1 MKKNKADQLKEY
13 RDNLISF
20 IEYLHENRSYMK
32 DDVKTISELR
42 NIDSKQWSLD
52 RNTYEGR
59 REFNSLQKI
68 KEKKLDDLKDP
79 TSWGDK
85 IISKAKE
92 LKLFISSTVDIR
104 NNLNIGVHLM
114 YDIKPSE
121 ATKIIEAKEKYLT
134 FRKDTEF
141 CDFMNGFLFIDLDE
155 ALTEFFGAFTDVSDM
170 KRTQPEPITAH
181 PEADPYETEIITNN
195 FNDDSIENITKHF
208 SKLEMYMNNGD
219 FIQWI
224 RQAFEM
230 REAPK
235 RKFELLENHKKG
247 EIRYLF
253 YTYWGKKHN
262 QKEKYA
268 RLLSDY
274 FDGFELKN
282 TMTNFSKRL
291 LK

>member
-1 MKKNKADQLKEY
+1 MENKADKLKEY

-20 IEYLHENRSYMK
+20 IEYLHKNRSYMK
-32 DDVKTISELR
+32 DDVKTISEFW

-59 REFNSLQKI
+59 REFNTLN
-68 KEKKLDDLKDP
+68 KLKV
-79 TSWGDK
+79 DK
-85 IISKAKE
+85 ASELTWDNLIISKAKE
-92 LKLFISSTVDIR
+92 LKLFISNTLDIK

-141 CDFMNGFLFIDLDE
+141 CNFMNGLFFTDLDE
-155 ALTEFFGAFTDVSDM
+155 ALIEFFGAFTDVSDM
-170 KRTQPEPITAH
+170 KRTQPEPMTVH
-181 PEADPYETEIITNN
+181 PEADPYEVELITNN
-195 FNDDSIENITKHF
+195 FNNDDIEKIKNHF

-219 FIQWI
+219 FMQWI
-224 RQAFEM
+224 RQAFELQ
-230 REAPK
+230 ETPQY
-235 RKFELLENHKKG
+235 KFKLAENHKKG

-262 QKEKYA
+262 QKEKYV

-282 TMTNFSKRL
+282 TMTNFSKRY
-291 LK
+291 

>member
-1 MKKNKADQLKEY
+1 MKNKADKLKEY

-20 IEYLHENRSYMK
+20 IEYLHKNRSYMK
-32 DDVKTISELR
+32 DDVKTISEFW

-59 REFNSLQKI
+59 REFNTLN
-68 KEKKLDDLKDP
+68 KLKV
-79 TSWGDK
+79 DK
-85 IISKAKE
+85 ASELTWDNLIISKAKE
-92 LKLFISSTVDIR
+92 LKLFISNTLDIK

-141 CDFMNGFLFIDLDE
+141 CNFMNGLFFTDLDE
-155 ALTEFFGAFTDVSDM
+155 ALIEFFSAFTDVSDM
-170 KRTQPEPITAH
+170 KRTHPEPMTVH
-181 PEADPYETEIITNN
+181 PEADPYEVELITNN
-195 FNDDSIENITKHF
+195 FNNDDIEKIKNHF

-219 FIQWI
+219 FMQWI
-224 RQAFEM
+224 RQAFELQ
-230 REAPK
+230 ETPQY
-235 RKFELLENHKKG
+235 KFKLAENHKKG

-262 QKEKYA
+262 QKEKYV

-282 TMTNFSKRL
+282 TMTNFSKRY
-291 LK
+291 

>member
-1 MKKNKADQLKEY
+1 MENKADKLKEY

-20 IEYLHENRSYMK
+20 IEYLHKNRSYMK
-32 DDVKTISELR
+32 DDVKTISEFW

-59 REFNSLQKI
+59 REFNALN
-68 KEKKLDDLKDP
+68 KLKV
-79 TSWGDK
+79 DK
-85 IISKAKE
+85 ASELTWDNLIISKAKE
-92 LKLFISSTVDIR
+92 LKLFISNTLDIKD
-104 NNLNIGVHLM
+104 NLNIGVHLM

-141 CDFMNGFLFIDLDE
+141 CNFINGLFFTDLDE
-155 ALTEFFGAFTDVSDM
+155 ALIEFFGAFTDVSDM
-170 KRTQPEPITAH
+170 KRTQPEPMTVH
-181 PEADPYETEIITNN
+181 PEADPYEVELITNN
-195 FNDDSIENITKHF
+195 FNNDDIEKIKNHF

-219 FIQWI
+219 FMQWI
-224 RQAFEM
+224 RQAFELQ
-230 REAPK
+230 ETPQY
-235 RKFELLENHKKG
+235 KFKLAENHKKG

-262 QKEKYA
+262 QKEKYV

-282 TMTNFSKRL
+282 TMTNFSKRY
-291 LK
+291 

>member
-1 MKKNKADQLKEY
+1 MENKADKLKEY

-20 IEYLHENRSYMK
+20 IEYLHKNRSYMK
-32 DDVKTISELR
+32 DDVKTISEFW

-59 REFNSLQKI
+59 REFNTLN
-68 KEKKLDDLKDP
+68 KLKV
-79 TSWGDK
+79 DK
-85 IISKAKE
+85 ASELTWDNLIISKAKE
-92 LKLFISSTVDIR
+92 LKLFISNTLDIK

-141 CDFMNGFLFIDLDE
+141 CNFMNGLFFTHLDE
-155 ALTEFFGAFTDVSDM
+155 ALIEFFGAFTDVSDM
-170 KRTQPEPITAH
+170 KRTQPEPMTVH
-181 PEADPYETEIITNN
+181 PEADPYEVELITNN
-195 FNDDSIENITKHF
+195 FNNDDIEKIKNHF

-219 FIQWI
+219 FMQWI
-224 RQAFEM
+224 RQAFELQ
-230 REAPK
+230 ETPQY
-235 RKFELLENHKKG
+235 KFKLAENHKKG

-262 QKEKYA
+262 QKEKYV

-282 TMTNFSKRL
+282 TMTNFSKRY
-291 LK
+291 

>member
-1 MKKNKADQLKEY
+1 MENKADKLKEY

-20 IEYLHENRSYMK
+20 IEYLHKNRSYMK
-32 DDVKTISELR
+32 DDVKTISEFW

-59 REFNSLQKI
+59 REFNALN
-68 KEKKLDDLKDP
+68 KLKV
-79 TSWGDK
+79 DK
-85 IISKAKE
+85 ASELTWDNLIISKAKE
-92 LKLFISSTVDIR
+92 LKLFISNTLDIK

-141 CDFMNGFLFIDLDE
+141 CNFMNGLFFTDLDE
-155 ALTEFFGAFTDVSDM
+155 ALIEFFGAFTDVSDM
-170 KRTQPEPITAH
+170 KRTQPEPMTVH
-181 PEADPYETEIITNN
+181 PEADPYEVELITNN
-195 FNDDSIENITKHF
+195 FNNDDIEKIKNHF

-219 FIQWI
+219 FMQWI
-224 RQAFEM
+224 RQAFELQ
-230 REAPK
+230 ETPQY
-235 RKFELLENHKKG
+235 KFKLAENHKKG

-282 TMTNFSKRL
+282 TMTNFSKRY
-291 LK
+291 

>member
-1 MKKNKADQLKEY
+1 MENKADKLKEY

-20 IEYLHENRSYMK
+20 IEYLHKNRSYMK
-32 DDVKTISELR
+32 DDVKTISEFW

-59 REFNSLQKI
+59 REFNALN
-68 KEKKLDDLKDP
+68 KLKV
-79 TSWGDK
+79 DK
-85 IISKAKE
+85 ASELTWDNLIISKAKE
-92 LKLFISSTVDIR
+92 LKLFISNTLDIK

-141 CDFMNGFLFIDLDE
+141 CNFMNGLFFTDLDE
-155 ALTEFFGAFTDVSDM
+155 ALIEFFGAFTDVSDM
-170 KRTQPEPITAH
+170 KRTQPEPMTVH
-181 PEADPYETEIITNN
+181 PEADPYEVELITNN
-195 FNDDSIENITKHF
+195 FNNDDIEKIKNHF

-219 FIQWI
+219 FMQWI
-224 RQAFEM
+224 RQAFELQ
-230 REAPK
+230 ETPQY
-235 RKFELLENHKKG
+235 KFKLAENHKKG

-262 QKEKYA
+262 QKEKYV

-282 TMTNFSKRL
+282 TMTNFSKRY
-291 LK
+291 